1 MKLDTC
7 GCCEGDEAST
17 PLSLENLPGKPAL
30 AYRAGTHATFVET
43 MRVGLAQPEGLPGL
57 TTRDDDDPAI
67 ALVDAWATVLDVLTF
82 YQERIANEGFLRTAT
97 ELRSVRELARE
108 IGYEPGAGAAAATQL
123 VFELETAP
131 GAPDRSTIGVG
142 VKVQSVPGQGELPQT
157 FETVEGIEA
166 RPEWNAIPAALSRP
180 VSPAF
185 GARELFLEGAD
196 VTVAAGDLL
205 LFVGNERLE
214 SSGSERWDVRP
225 VQTVE
230 RLRDRDLTRVGWQEG
245 LGWQLAGK
253 RIEPAQRDLHV
264 YVLRRRAALFGG
276 NAPDWRA
283 MPSTLQSQFG
293 GGSDW
298 PNLSI
303 AKVGTGKSTTNPTST
318 IFLDALYPHVV
329 AGTWIVLAIPTYVEL
344 YRVVTAVDDSRTD
357 FTLTAK
363 STRLELSGENLG
375 ELFDKRLRDTTVF
388 CESEQLELAETPI
401 ADPVQGDT
409 IELADPVTPIPEGRV
424 LLVRGRRARVRV
436 ADGERGLTLVPGG
449 GETPVELSPGDVLDL
464 DGPWRMTAAGDRA
477 WRLRHESGAVGSVAA
492 DAHALVSVPAPPD
505 AELLSEAAIA
515 AAPPAGGEQ
524 EAVVLRAPL
533 TNAYDRATARI
544 AANVSRATHG
554 ESKSEILGSGDAAA
568 PFQRFALKDGPLTYV
583 PTSDSPSG
591 AATTLSVRVNDVA
604 WGEARALYGHGPRDR
619 VYVVRTGEDGKAT
632 VEFGDGKQG
641 ARPPTGTENV
651 RAAYRV
657 GTGLG
662 GQVDAGRLTLLGSPP
677 LGVKTV
683 SNPFAATGAADPE
696 SAAEARR
703 QRTPHG
709 SHLRPHRLAPGFRG
723 LRRGVPRGRQ
733 GAGRAALGRRAEAG
747 ASVCRGRRRQPAP
760 LRFGGLPRI
769 SHRRS
774 PAPGIRGSRFG
785 SIPTKHLRFRVAA
798 TLFVDPAYERAVVID
813 AVTGTLRDAFSF
825 ERRSFGQSVAESEIV
840 AAMQRVDGV
849 VALDMLA
856 LHLDRRGACRSHAA
870 PGAASAP
877 RRRFDPC
884 RAAAHCRPGR
894 DPGGRTMITKDD
906 LYELLPV
913 VTRLRDAEVGSPLE
927 RLIGVLA
934 READVLDR
942 DIERLYDNWF
952 IETCEA
958 WVVPYIGDLLG
969 VRPLFPVGPG
979 TASERAYVANTIGYR
994 RRKGT
999 VGVLEQLA
1007 FDVTGWRAR
1016 AVEFFELLGTTQY
1029 LNHLRPE
1036 NVGTPDF
1043 RDGNGLDL
1051 LGGPFERVAHT
1062 AEVRR
1067 IPTRRGRYDI
1077 PNVGIFLWRLGS
1089 YPLERATAERIGA
1102 KIDGTWM
1109 FSPLGLDMP
1118 LFNRPEADRGI
1129 VDLAGETDVPAPL
1142 RRRAVRGAP
1151 DHYLAGTRPVLE
1163 VFTSAAA
1170 TGPAPAGRSGEA
1182 RGCRSPALAA
1192 AADPGTVGLDPVLGR
1207 LTFPAGEEPERVEA
1221 SYAYGFS
1228 HDIGGGPYD
1237 RRLPT
1242 PAGWH
1247 RPASVAHR
1255 RRIQRPTSTPSPTQL
1270 LPGTPQP
1277 AGTVGTIAI
1286 LDSRTYDESAA
1297 EPDPRRDPGREPPR
1311 DRRGGAHA
1319 PTRSCRPRGRRNRGS
1334 DRCARGAFNRRAAP
1348 RGLRRRSRRQPRP
1361 ARDRRRDDGSRV
1373 GRGPGSRCS
1382 GPRGRERGACGRAR
1396 ACDLRR
1402 HLACG
1407 YRPDARRQG
1416 CDRRRRTRCTG
1427 RRGGDRSRDRRR
1439 GRARF
1444 GRCVPATRSSVE
1456 LSSASR
1462 RQEGCVRF
1470 CFLPR
1475 NPATVATPLPLPARP
1490 GAAAPRPTPR
1500 RGRRD
1505 RRARG
1510 ADVHV
1515 HGLRRSGLR
1524 AARHGC
1530 PPEISTGAEDGS
1542 EMGAFSTA
1550 EATPA

>member
-17 PLSLENLPGKPAL
+17 PLPLENLPGKPAL

-524 EAVVLRAPL
+524 EAVVLQAPL

-568 PFQRFALKDGPLTYV
+568 SFQRFALKDGPLTYV

-662 GQVDAGRLTLLGSPP
+662 GQVAAGRLTLLGSPP

-703 QRTPHG
+703 N
-709 SHLRPHRLAPGFRG
+709 APLTVLTFDRIVSLQDFEDFAAAFRG
-723 LRRGVPRGRQ
+723 VGKAQ
-733 GAGRAALGRRAEAG
+733 AGRLWDGERRLVHLSVAG
-747 ASVCRGRRRQPAP
+747 ADGSPLLSDSVAYTNLASAISRAGDSRQPV
-760 LRFGGLPRI
+760 RI
-769 SHRRS
+769 D
-774 PAPGIRGSRFG
+774 PYED
-785 SIPTKHLRFRVAA
+785 LRFRVAA

-813 AVTGTLRDAFSF
+813 AVTATLRDAFSF

-856 LHLDRRGACRSHAA
+856 LHLAGEAPAVRTLLPALRARRDGVSI
-870 PGAASAP
+870 
-877 RRRFDPC
+877 
-884 RAAAHCRPGR
+884 RAA
-894 DPGGRTMITKDD
+894 
-906 LYELLPV
+906 
-913 VTRLRDAEVGSPLE
+913 
-927 RLIGVLA
+927 
-934 READVLDR
+934 
-942 DIERLYDNWF
+942 
-952 IETCEA
+952 
-958 WVVPYIGDLLG
+958 
-969 VRPLFPVGPG
+969 
-979 TASERAYVANTIGYR
+979 
-994 RRKGT
+994 
-999 VGVLEQLA
+999 
-1007 FDVTGWRAR
+1007 
-1016 AVEFFELLGTTQY
+1016 
-1029 LNHLRPE
+1029 
-1036 NVGTPDF
+1036 
-1043 RDGNGLDL
+1043 
-1051 LGGPFERVAHT
+1051 
-1062 AEVRR
+1062 
-1067 IPTRRGRYDI
+1067 
-1077 PNVGIFLWRLGS
+1077 
-1089 YPLERATAERIGA
+1089 
-1102 KIDGTWM
+1102 
-1109 FSPLGLDMP
+1109 
-1118 LFNRPEADRGI
+1118 
-1129 VDLAGETDVPAPL
+1129 
-1142 RRRAVRGAP
+1142 
-1151 DHYLAGTRPVLE
+1151 
-1163 VFTSAAA
+1163 
-1170 TGPAPAGRSGEA
+1170 
-1182 RGCRSPALAA
+1182 
-1192 AADPGTVGLDPVLGR
+1192 
-1207 LTFPAGEEPERVEA
+1207 
-1221 SYAYGFS
+1221 
-1228 HDIGGGPYD
+1228 
-1237 RRLPT
+1237 
-1242 PAGWH
+1242 
-1247 RPASVAHR
+1247 
-1255 RRIQRPTSTPSPTQL
+1255 QL
-1270 LPGTPQP
+1270 L
-1277 AGTVGTIAI
+1277 TV
-1286 LDSRTYDESAA
+1286 D
-1297 EPDPRRDPGREPPR
+1297 PDGI
-1311 DRRGGAHA
+1311 
-1319 PTRSCRPRGRRNRGS
+1319 
-1334 DRCARGAFNRRAAP
+1334 
-1348 RGLRRRSRRQPRP
+1348 Q
-1361 ARDRRRDDGSRV
+1361 V
-1373 GRGPGSRCS
+1373 
-1382 GPRGRERGACGRAR
+1382 
-1396 ACDLRR
+1396 
-1402 HLACG
+1402 
-1407 YRPDARRQG
+1407 
-1416 CDRRRRTRCTG
+1416 
-1427 RRGGDRSRDRRR
+1427 
-1439 GRARF
+1439 
-1444 GRCVPATRSSVE
+1444 
-1456 LSSASR
+1456 
-1462 RQEGCVRF
+1462 
-1470 CFLPR
+1470 
-1475 NPATVATPLPLPARP
+1475 
-1490 GAAAPRPTPR
+1490 
-1500 RGRRD
+1500 
-1505 RRARG
+1505 
-1510 ADVHV
+1510 
-1515 HGLRRSGLR
+1515 
-1524 AARHGC
+1524 AAR
-1530 PPEISTGAEDGS
+1530 
-1542 EMGAFSTA
+1542 
-1550 EATPA
+1550 